1 MNGFLANLLLALA
14 WVAMMADFTL
24 PSFLF
29 GFGLG
34 YLILVFAQRVLGP
47 SRYVTRVPRALIFAS
62 FYEQELVLDTLR
74 VAADVVTPGYGM
86 RPAVIAVP
94 LDAQSDAE
102 ITLLAMLI
110 GITPGSITL
119 DVSDDRTTMYV
130 HTMFADDPDRARRD
144 IKNGLER
151 RVLELLR

>member
-47 SRYVTRVPRALIFAS
+47 SRYVTRVPRALSFAA
-62 FYEQELVLDTLR
+62 FYAQELVLATLR